1 MEAVVYGIKVE
12 YSDQNPALSYL
23 RRNYLPYIEVKA
35 LIRNEKQVFREK
47 IKVSNLEVAEQQI
60 KEVMDFYNQTLQH
73 GELEREFVELWL
85 EDEEVS
91 TYEDDE
97 GMIGWLDPKGNFF
110 PCQFG
115 EHVLYANQLLQRIRK
130 EDIDTLAENQHIP
143 MSIDEKSNYEHIG
156 ILSDITPEQV
166 DWFNRFFDK
175 LSRMQKSAVMSALEK
190 QGEKLEFAW

>member
-1 MEAVVYGIKVE
+1 MDRGVVCV
-12 YSDQNPALSYL
+12 YSPSGQSTLVASLETPEFIHGALS
-23 RRNYLPYIEVKA
+23 
-35 LIRNEKQVFREK
+35 
-47 IKVSNLEVAEQQI
+47 
-60 KEVMDFYNQTLQH
+60 
-73 GELEREFVELWL
+73 WL

-97 GMIGWLDPKGNFF
+97 GMIGWLNPKGNFF

-156 ILSDITPEQV
+156 ILGDITPEQIT
-166 DWFNRFFDK
+166 WFNRFFDK
-175 LSRMQKSAVMSALEK
+175 LSRMQKSAIMSALEK
-190 QGEKLEFAW
+190 QGKKLEFAW